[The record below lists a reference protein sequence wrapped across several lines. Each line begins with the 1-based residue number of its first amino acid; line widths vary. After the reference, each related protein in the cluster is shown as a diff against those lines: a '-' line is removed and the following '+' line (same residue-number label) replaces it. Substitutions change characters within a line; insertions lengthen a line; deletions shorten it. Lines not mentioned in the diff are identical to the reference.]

1 MENKSGRDYGQKGG
15 NPQEKRM
22 NTRADKDEI
31 YESADQQAKNANS
44 NRFENDGNSGMT
56 NSDSTQDR
64 DAGNAN
70 LSTDSGGGL
79 TLPEDRVEA
88 NLEDSRSG
96 GVNDQNADW
105 DKQQNMRGAG
115 RIDEDTYPEF

>member
-1 MENKSGRDYGQKGG
+1 MENKSAGDYGQKGG

-22 NTRADKDEI
+22 DSRADKDEI
-31 YESADQQAKNANS
+31 YETADEQARTANS
-44 NRFENDGNSGMT
+44 NRSN
-56 NSDSTQDR
+56 QDR

-79 TLPEDRVEA
+79 TLPEDRIEA
-88 NLEDSRSG
+88 NLQDSRSG
-96 GVNDQNADW
+96 GDNGQNEDW

-115 RIDEDTYPEF
+115 RANEDSYPEF